1 MRSCIYIFLFFSI
14 NIFAFEPICTSPR
27 SFRKNE
33 IKNIFTK
40 EENNSTNQ
48 LIIYSVNPP
57 TPIDWSS
64 PGKAFK
70 SIFKNS
76 FINEGYEVE
85 DHDNEGNKIIRKQNI
100 KTHFIGHMFMKITC
114 EGFPEILTGMT
125 SSGKEEISGL
135 MIDGKSFQQILSPT
149 KGHFNSSKELS
160 EEIEIRKSKVGNL
173 NYMGINLTKSSCQE
187 LLGYFTEFHAC
198 GVSSKYGGLNAN
210 PHKAEGAGCSAFA
223 ISFLQR
229 LGIVKGIEALEA
241 NDFGHQ
247 FMREINIPKIM
258 LFQNDK
264 EPEIGAW
271 RLLKGHKIAWA
282 SDDTTGRKVKFFDP
296 ELFSAWVQNYSP
308 DKNISGLQYLGRDGN
323 KLINGI
329 WFQEQF
335 SNASKSNL
343 NINYLFE

>member
-1 MRSCIYIFLFFSI
+1 MKNYFLFGLLFSI
-14 NIFAFEPICTSPR
+14 NAIAFEPICKNPR
-27 SFRKNE
+27 LFSKEEINNTFTNE
-33 IKNIFTK
+33 I
-40 EENNSTNQ
+40 NNNNNQ

-70 SIFKNS
+70 SIFRNS

-85 DHDNEGNKIIRKQNI
+85 DQDYEGNKIIRKQNI
-100 KTHFIGHMFMKITC
+100 KTHFIGHMFMKISC

-135 MIDGKSFQQILSPT
+135 MLDGKSFQQILSPT
-149 KGHFNSSKELS
+149 KGHFNSSSELS
-160 EEIEIRKSKVGNL
+160 EEIELRKSKVGNL

-229 LGIVKGIEALEA
+229 LGIVKPIDELQPQH
-241 NDFGHQ
+241 FGHQ

-258 LFQNDK
+258 LFQSNK

-271 RLLKGHKIAWA
+271 GLLKGHKIAWA
-282 SDDTTGRKVKFFDP
+282 SDDSSGRKVKFFDP
-296 ELFSAWVQNYSP
+296 ELFSTWVQSFSQESNTT
-308 DKNISGLQYLGRDGN
+308 GLQYLGRDGN

-329 WFQEQF
+329 WFQEEN
-335 SNASKSNL
+335 SNTASSL
-343 NINYLFE
+343 FNINYLLE

>member
-1 MRSCIYIFLFFSI
+1 MKKCFLLGLLVSVNAFGFESICQNPRLFS
-14 NIFAFEPICTSPR
+14 
-27 SFRKNE
+27 KKE
-33 IKNIFTK
+33 I
-40 EENNSTNQ
+40 NSTFTSKSDSQGNQ
-48 LIIYSVNPP
+48 IIIYSVNPP

-70 SIFKNS
+70 SIFRNS

-85 DHDNEGNKIIRKQNI
+85 DQDNEGNKVLRKQKI
-100 KTHFIGHMFMKITC
+100 KTHFIGHMFMKISC

-160 EEIEIRKSKVGNL
+160 QEIEIRKSKVGNL

-229 LGIVKGIEALEA
+229 LGIIKPIEDLKEA
-241 NDFGHQ
+241 NFGHQ

-271 RLLKGHKIAWA
+271 GLLKGHNIAWA
-282 SDDTTGRKVKFFDP
+282 SDETTGRKVKFFDP
-296 ELFSAWVQNYSP
+296 ELFSSWVQNYTS
-308 DKNISGLQYLGRDGN
+308 DKNIPGLQYLGRDGN

-343 NINYLFE
+343 SINYLIE